1 MGSSASLATTEG
13 PVFFRVDMKMYTHSV
28 STHNEQ
34 LEQVASDYMFENKI
48 PSFKCHA
55 LPYSKTHAIHIG
67 PVPRVHD
74 TDEPKIQL
82 VDLHTLKAKRII
94 TLDNIKRYY
103 RIEKDYLLVDTGQT
117 MTLICLLNAK
127 RHDLPVDGYLGAC
140 VMHVNRILIYT
151 RDIINVY
158 DTRTLGCV
166 DSIPIEEQYQVDGL
180 QIGRVDDTK
189 VFVRSE
195 HFCYILNLNTHEK
208 KIIHSDT
215 DVTVRH
221 CGMIGNYL
229 VLVFHN
235 EKEYLLYDI
244 DLFLKR
250 RFKLPDRW
258 ASFCEDSFGKDFLFQ
273 STAYKIYITD
283 LKTLKTKEFTSD
295 WMYMSQVIQISPN
308 AYFLNGRSDSAAYA
322 VKSYVYYAKEET
334 LEKRGHSDE
343 VFGVAVFDKPCKS
356 MLQVES
362 FRKNLRKHWCDL
374 DIKT

>member
-1 MGSSASLATTEG
+1 MGSSTSLATTEG
-13 PVFFRVDMKMYTHSV
+13 PIFFRVDMKMYTHSV

-34 LEQVASDYMFENKI
+34 LEQVASDYMSENKLS
-48 PSFKCHA
+48 SFKCHA

-67 PVPRVHD
+67 PVPKVHD
-74 TDEPKIQL
+74 TDEPKIQI
-82 VDLHTLKAKRII
+82 VDLHTLNAKRII
-94 TLDNIKRYY
+94 TLDNIKQYY

-117 MTLICLLNAK
+117 MTVICLLNAK
-127 RHDLPVDGYLGAC
+127 RHDLPVDGYRGAC
-140 VMHVNRILIYT
+140 VVHVNRILIYT
-151 RDIINVY
+151 SDMINVY

-166 DSIPIEEQYQVDGL
+166 DSIPIEEDYQFGVD
-180 QIGRVDDTK
+180 IGRVDDTK

-208 KIIHSDT
+208 NLIYNDANATI
-215 DVTVRH
+215 RQ

-229 VLVFHN
+229 VLVYIN
-235 EKEYLLYDI
+235 EKGFLLYDTE
-244 DLFLKR
+244 LFLKR
-250 RFKLPDRW
+250 KFKLSDTY

-273 STAYKIYITD
+273 SSAYKIYITD

-308 AYFLNGRSDSAAYA
+308 AYFLNGRSDSAGYA
-322 VKSYVYYAKEET
+322 VKSYIYYAKEET

-356 MLQVES
+356 TLQVES
-362 FRKNLRKHWCDL
+362 FRKNLRKYWCDL
-374 DIKT
+374 DIKV